1 MPTRRDV
8 LVSSLA
14 TASLPLVLG
23 RVTAKQHPLPLLSAA
38 TKATGLG
45 AIRAVTLTA
54 PDLHV
59 AQVAWTQY
67 MGYRLVAEGHVSKA
81 AAAAWD
87 APAVADSPYI
97 VLGPK
102 SGEHTFLRFIQQP
115 NTDTGSDAGTFGWS
129 ATEITVQNTDALY
142 ERLKSSPFKV
152 TGPPATIP
160 TYSYLRAMQAIGP
173 SGEHLNLTWITE
185 PRPDLAVAKS
195 FVGRCFITVLTAPDL
210 SEALHFYENT
220 FGNLASPIR
229 QLPSLTLAVVTL
241 AEGAKIEVDQSA
253 PAAHSRPRPAGALPP
268 GIAVV
273 TFDCSRFDSLT
284 DRFIRPPSNDGLEPF
299 RGKSVASLRGP
310 ANELIELLQT

>member
-1 MPTRRDV
+1 MVLRR
-8 LVSSLA
+8 
-14 TASLPLVLG
+14 TAAAQQPPVQSNASIK
-23 RVTAKQHPLPLLSAA
+23 TA
-38 TKATGLG
+38 GLG

-67 MGYRLVAEGHVSKA
+67 MEYRLVAQGRVSKA

-87 APAVADSPYI
+87 APTIAGRPYI

-102 SGEHTFLRFIQQP
+102 SGERTFLRFIQQP
-115 NTDTGSDAGTFGWS
+115 NTDAGSDVSTFGWS

-152 TGPPATIP
+152 TGPPGPIP

-173 SGEHLNLTWITE
+173 SGERLNLTWITE
-185 PRPDLAVAKS
+185 PRPDLAAAQS

-210 SEALHFYENT
+210 PKTLDFYRVT
-220 FGNLASPIR
+220 FGNSASPIR
-229 QLPSLTLAVVTL
+229 QLPSLTLSVVTL

-253 PAAHSRPRPAGALPP
+253 PGAHSRPRPAGGLPP
-268 GIAVV
+268 GVAVV
-273 TFDCSRFDSLT
+273 SFDCSRFDPLT
-284 DRFIRPPSNDGLEPF
+284 DRFIHPPHSDGLEPF
-299 RGKSVASLRGP
+299 RGRSVASLRGP
-310 ANELIELLQT
+310 ADELIELLQT